1 MTYDYFENFYL
12 SKHIDC
18 DDESSAPSTHT
29 RRQLYS
35 IDSVRG
41 ILKLIVFHDS
51 LLADIEVGKKTWKVR
66 MEKDFHRV
74 YFRSSS
80 IKTKRSVPRGHV
92 RRNPFPFS
100 FPLLMCS
107 SNQIKIFMANLLYF
121 TFPVAPLQ
129 KSVFHSFF
137 YVVSFP
143 LFSSLSSSLLTIT
156 NFSISGK
163 KMELIHIKRKTKR
176 RNHLR

>member
-1 MTYDYFENFYL
+1 MTTRAL
-12 SKHIDC
+12 PH
-18 DDESSAPSTHT
+18 PPTR

-51 LLADIEVGKKTWKVR
+51 LLADIEVGKKTLKVG

-74 YFRSSS
+74 SVVFVH
-80 IKTKRSVPRGHV
+80 KDETKCPSWTCPEESLFPSV
-92 RRNPFPFS
+92 F
-100 FPLLMCS
+100 LYWCAL
-107 SNQIKIFMANLLYF
+107 QIKSRFLWR
-121 TFPVAPLQ
+121 TFYISPFRLPLLQ

-137 YVVSFP
+137 TFPVSPFLP
-143 LFSSLSSSLLTIT
+143 FRPLLTIT

-163 KMELIHIKRKTKR
+163 NGIDSHKKKKKPKEEIISDKNSFSR
-176 RNHLR
+176 